1 LTVQGPAT
9 TKRDRPG
16 QSNKATNDPYGISR
30 RITNLRELLSF
41 FWRKQRK
48 MISDGDDDS
57 PHPEEEEKKR
67 TQSTSLYWE
76 ETAPSKH
83 TAALTTHT
91 TRKPAVTLFFSF
103 FSFLFFYLFRP
114 FLNETTRFVIFI
126 TGLKLSPSILAFFV
140 SVFTR
145 RTSWLKEKMVVG
157 AISILPTVFV
167 LYFSQWRLILDD
179 IIWLT
184 LIVFGGKKIISGMS

>member
-91 TRKPAVTLFFSF
+91 TRKPAVTLFFFVFFLSF
-103 FSFLFFYLFRP
+103 FFYLFRP

-126 TGLKLSPSILAFFV
+126 TGLKLSPPFWRFLFLSLQDG
-140 SVFTR
+140 
-145 RTSWLKEKMVVG
+145 LVG
-157 AISILPTVFV
+157 
-167 LYFSQWRLILDD
+167 
-179 IIWLT
+179 
-184 LIVFGGKKIISGMS
+184 